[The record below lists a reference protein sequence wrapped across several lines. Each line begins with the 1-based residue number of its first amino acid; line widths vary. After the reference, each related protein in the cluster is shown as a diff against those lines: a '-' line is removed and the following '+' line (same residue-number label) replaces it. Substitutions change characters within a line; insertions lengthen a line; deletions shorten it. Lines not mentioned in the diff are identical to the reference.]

1 MDGDQFWQIHGPE
14 SRMLGVS
21 TVLEMFKGVNVGSE
35 SLNNLP
41 NCTQIINRSVKTKV
55 KKFSKATIFSGTSLI
70 LIFLN

>member
-41 NCTQIINRSVKTKV
+41 RTHLKNGRAEIQNKICSCE
-55 KKFSKATIFSGTSLI
+55 SKLFQNKMV
-70 LIFLN
+70 F